1 LDLGSIRNI
10 GLAMK
15 LYNFCFSLV
24 ISLPVVAQTTP
35 ESYHVDQ
42 SSQQDVS
49 VTVYNNNYGLI
60 REVRQVNLPVGEIE
74 LEFRDVAQQIDPTS
88 VAFRSLKAAGKLQI
102 LEQNYRFDLLNRHT
116 LLDRYVGRELT
127 FIRYPADGQDREERV
142 GTLMSSAGDLI
153 VRFGQEIEINPPGT
167 IALAELPQDLLAR
180 PTLVWLLDNQHKGK
194 QKVETSYLTN
204 GMSWHAD
211 YVAILDKDDVAIDL
225 TAWVTLENRSGAGY
239 RNAVLKVV
247 AGDVKRVHMARAPG
261 MQEMAMS
268 AVSGDARGMTEE
280 SFFEYHLYSLGRR
293 TDLANNETKQI
304 SLLSRDNVSVSKKLS
319 VESMSQVYGFDRSEI
334 KSNAKVTLRLENS
347 EENGLGMALPGG
359 RVRVYKADSSGT
371 LQLIGEER
379 IKHTARDERL
389 DLTMGQS
396 FDVVAERKQTAFRK
410 RGERES
416 EVSYSVD
423 IRNHKGE
430 TQEVTLVEH
439 ISGDWIITQESQQHS
454 KVNAGTIEYQVSVPA
469 RGSSNV
475 SYTARINW

>member
-1 LDLGSIRNI
+1 MR
-10 GLAMK
+10 
-15 LYNFCFSLV
+15 LYNVYFSLV
-24 ISLPVVAQTTP
+24 ISLPVMALPIPDSHQ
-35 ESYHVDQ
+35 VDQ
-42 SSQQDVS
+42 SSQQDVA

-60 REVRQVNLPVGEIE
+60 REVRSVKLPMGEIE
-74 LEFRDVAQQIDPTS
+74 LEFRDVAEQIDPTS
-88 VAFRSLKAAGKLQI
+88 VAFRSLTAAGKLQI
-102 LEQNYRFDLLNRHT
+102 LEQNYRYDLLNRNT
-116 LLDRYVGRELT
+116 LLNRYLGKELT
-127 FIRYPADGQDREERV
+127 FIRYPADGQDREERI
-142 GTLMSSAGDLI
+142 GTLMSNAGDVI
-153 VRFGQEIEINPPGT
+153 VRFDQQIEINPQGT
-167 IALAELPQDLLAR
+167 IALTELPEDLLAR
-180 PTLVWLLDNQHKGK
+180 PTLVWLLDNQHRGQ

-211 YVAILDKDDVAIDL
+211 YVAILDKDDAGLDL
-225 TAWVTLENRSGAGY
+225 TAWVTLENRSGASY
-239 RNAVLKVV
+239 RNAILKVV
-247 AGDVKRVHMARAPG
+247 AGDVKRVQVARAPAMQEMQMSMARA
-261 MQEMAMS
+261 
-268 AVSGDARGMTEE
+268 DARGMQEE

-304 SLLSRDNVSVSKKLS
+304 SLLSRDDVSVSKRLS
-319 VESMSQVYGFDRSEI
+319 VESMSQVYGFDRSET

-410 RGERES
+410 RGERAS

-423 IRNHKGE
+423 VRNHKDVV
-430 TQEVTLVEH
+430 QEVTLIEH
-439 ISGDWIITQESQQHS
+439 ISGDWIITQESQPHS
-454 KVNAGTIEYQVSVPA
+454 KVDARTIEYQVRVPA